1 MKYPCELIQDLI
13 PLYIDGI
20 CSDESKKIVEEHL
33 SLCKSCNEYYNSIN
47 NMKDIP
53 IDSIKK
59 EYDQKKAKSFQKL
72 KKKLFH
78 KQILM
83 IIISISLLLITG
95 WFTMNGLK
103 KDIEKVNYS
112 DSISVSM
119 IDGSLIT
126 RLQSSRIHQAE
137 IKRVNLNE
145 KEYLFYYLE
154 NSKWDELTTGDEVY
168 SELMLCPEN
177 KNAQDIDRIYYY
189 TGNYEGLES
198 MNTKELQ
205 NIIKDSTLV
214 WKK

>member
-1 MKYPCELIQDLI
+1 MKYPCEMIQDLI
-13 PLYIDGI
+13 PLYIEGI

-78 KQILM
+78 KQIF
-83 IIISISLLLITG
+83 IVIISISLLLIAG

-112 DSISVSM
+112 DSVSVSM

-126 RLQSSRIHQAE
+126 RLQSSRIQQAE
-137 IKRVNLNE
+137 IKRVNLNDE
-145 KEYLFYYLE
+145 EYLFYYLE

-177 KNAQDIDRIYYY
+177 KNVQNIDKIYYY

-198 MNTKELQ
+198 MSTKELQ

>member
-1 MKYPCELIQDLI
+1 
-13 PLYIDGI
+13 
-20 CSDESKKIVEEHL
+20 
-33 SLCKSCNEYYNSIN
+33 
-47 NMKDIP
+47 
-53 IDSIKK
+53 
-59 EYDQKKAKSFQKL
+59 
-72 KKKLFH
+72 
-78 KQILM
+78 
-83 IIISISLLLITG
+83 
-95 WFTMNGLK
+95 
-103 KDIEKVNYS
+103 
-112 DSISVSM
+112 M
-119 IDGSLIT
+119 IDGSLIA
-126 RLQSSRIHQAE
+126 RLKNSKIHLAE

-198 MNTKELQ
+198 MNAKELQ

>member
-1 MKYPCELIQDLI
+1 MKYPCEMIQDLI
-13 PLYIDGI
+13 PLYIEGI

-78 KQILM
+78 KQIF
-83 IIISISLLLITG
+83 IVIISISLLLIAG

-112 DSISVSM
+112 DSVSM

-126 RLQSSRIHQAE
+126 RLQSSRIQQAE
-137 IKRVNLNE
+137 IKRVNLNDE
-145 KEYLFYYLE
+145 EYLFYYLE

-177 KNAQDIDRIYYY
+177 KNVQNIDKIYYY

-198 MNTKELQ
+198 MSTKELQ